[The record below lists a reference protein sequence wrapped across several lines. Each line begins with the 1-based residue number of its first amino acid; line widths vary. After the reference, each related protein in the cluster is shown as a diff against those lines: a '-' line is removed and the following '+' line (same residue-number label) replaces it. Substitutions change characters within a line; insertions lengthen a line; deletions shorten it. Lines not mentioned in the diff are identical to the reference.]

1 MLYHKSKDENLV
13 EIREYQQK
21 NFVMLGV
28 LWLYGVGCLSE
39 SVKKENS

>member
-13 EIREYQQK
+13 EVREYQQK
-21 NFVMLGV
+21 KIVMLGV
-28 LWLYGVGCLSE
+28 LWLCRVGGLSE

>member
-1 MLYHKSKDENLV
+1 MLYHKSKDENLA

-28 LWLYGVGCLSE
+28 LWLYGVGGLSE